1 MAPEQF
7 LTYRRSSTS
16 KQTVGLE
23 IQDRAI
29 DEAMRRRQ
37 GEVVASYQEV
47 ARASPSLARLAI
59 AQPQLDCA
67 IAHAR
72 RIGATLVVARVDRL
86 TRSTAVMAVLIVSE
100 LSLLVVDMPS
110 AGPFLLQL
118 AAGVAEE
125 WRRQVSRRCKTA
137 IAVARAKDATRDRHC
152 HANGQRMWARAKAHA
167 ESVCSVIEDIRRGR
181 SMSTDD
187 VATELNARGIR
198 TVSGKPWKGSNIRT
212 AWRWRHQKWSTRRFP
227 GAFPV
232 GQRMRSLQRSVT
244 SRRFARSSTPIVF
257 RALLPPLRSWLVST
271 PVALQLRPD

>member
-7 LTYRRSSTS
+7 ITYRRSSTS

-86 TRSTAVMAVLIVSE
+86 TCSTAVM
-100 LSLLVVDMPS
+100 
-110 AGPFLLQL
+110 LQL

-137 IAVARAKDATRDRHC
+137 IALARAKDATRDRHC

-198 TVSGKPWKGSNIRT
+198 TLSGKPWKGSNIRT